1 MQYPK
6 PKFRN
11 KQRRR
16 RKKKITNDN
25 YFPTENSSY
34 KQSKTS
40 FPEPNRNPNLNAE
53 SADRSVPKIPQ
64 KVHTVRTQPA
74 ICYYSNHCKYSK
86 ELLEEI
92 NRFNIKEN
100 KIQLYCIDNNRN
112 NLPSLLKSVPTIID
126 NSIPYVGE
134 SAFDLL
140 TNIVKGDSVNVMAVN
155 SGIASS
161 FSDTFVSLEGD
172 DGFSQ
177 NTDLNSS
184 NFSSID
190 YSDFSINTIKQKDNN
205 NNNNNNIN
213 NMGGNDLMRKME
225 EMKQMRA
232 KEFQQSRKT
241 L

>member
-1 MQYPK
+1 MQFPN
-6 PKFRN
+6 PKFKN
-11 KQRRR
+11 KKRRR
-16 RKKKITNDN
+16 RRKKITNDN
-25 YFPTENSSY
+25 YFPTENNMNTY
-34 KQSKTS
+34 QQPKTS
-40 FPEPNRNPNLNAE
+40 FPEPNRNPNLNSE
-53 SADRSVPKIPQ
+53 YSDRSTPKVKPQ
-64 KVHTVRTQPA
+64 VHNVRTQAA

-112 NLPSLLKSVPTIID
+112 NLPSILKSVPTIID
-126 NSIPYVGE
+126 GSTPYIGE
-134 SAFDLL
+134 SAFDFL
-140 TNIVKGDSVNVMAVN
+140 TKIVKGESINVMAVN
-155 SGIASS
+155 SGVASS

-190 YSDFSINTIKQKDNN
+190 YNEFSINTIKQKE
-205 NNNNNNIN
+205 NNIVN
-213 NMGGNDLMRKME
+213 TTGNDLMRKME

-232 KEFQQSRKT
+232 QDFKHPPPRT
-241 L
+241 